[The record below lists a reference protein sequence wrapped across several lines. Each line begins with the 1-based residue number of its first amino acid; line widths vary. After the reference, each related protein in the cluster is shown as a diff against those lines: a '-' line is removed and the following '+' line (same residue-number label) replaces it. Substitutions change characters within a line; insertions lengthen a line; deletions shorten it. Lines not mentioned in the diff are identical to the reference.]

1 MRCWCSGCRKES
13 VIGLGRGNGTLIHL
27 EQQDRDDMEAQAIR
41 DRRRKFTD
49 AMKRAEACGF
59 TERQAPF
66 AAMAFLTMAALG
78 SEPSK
83 AQVRRRVLA
92 QYPWLEEGEA

>member
-1 MRCWCSGCRKES
+1 MGEVALDR
-13 VIGLGRGNGTLIHL
+13 L
-27 EQQDRDDMEAQAIR
+27 ERDDREAVAIR
-41 DRRRKFTD
+41 ARRRQLTD

-59 TERQAPF
+59 TQQQAPF

-83 AQVRRRVLA
+83 AQVRRRVEA
-92 QYPWLEEGEA
+92 QYPWLFDEEGEA

>member
-1 MRCWCSGCRKES
+1 MGE
-13 VIGLGRGNGTLIHL
+13 VQLDQL
-27 EQQDRDDMEAQAIR
+27 ERQDREAIAIR
-41 DRRRKFTD
+41 SRRRKFTD

-92 QYPWLEEGEA
+92 QYPWLDGGDDES

>member
-1 MRCWCSGCRKES
+1 MGE
-13 VIGLGRGNGTLIHL
+13 VQLDQL
-27 EQQDRDDMEAQAIR
+27 ERQDREAVAIR

-49 AMKRAEACGF
+49 AMKRAEASGF

-92 QYPWLEEGEA
+92 QYPWLDGGDDES

>member
-1 MRCWCSGCRKES
+1 MGE
-13 VIGLGRGNGTLIHL
+13 VQLDQL
-27 EQQDRDDMEAQAIR
+27 ERQDREAVAIR

-49 AMKRAEACGF
+49 AMKRAEASGF

-92 QYPWLEEGEA
+92 QYPWLDEGGA